1 MTHLK
6 KNRQHCDA
14 PIVSWRPAGPFQQL
28 VRHGSI
34 HAIGQ
39 FPGRRWPKVAASRD
53 FVPHRIVHQTLP
65 SQHHIQGLK
74 ATALFVEI
82 ESIKRCGRALTS
94 SAGPVLFIFTSEKI
108 TTVLVG
114 PCMFK
119 PTGPPHL
126 TASLFGSCA
135 TAYTRT
141 GFWDTQGVP
150 QSVCVGL
157 TQFQADL
164 ASRAI
169 FKPRPVMHSVTKAL
183 EVILPSRFAYI
194 AIPPSNNALT
204 PRHATV
210 ETIAHAVVQDL
221 HVLGTSARTVVEAFT
236 RELSASGQ
244 MEASEHGDCW
254 IFFGLIIE
262 INPTLSTLTQITMI
276 VGFSFG
282 LTC

>member
-1 MTHLK
+1 MNDTIEK
-6 KNRQHCDA
+6 KTKKIRQHCDA
-14 PIVSWRPAGPFQQL
+14 PIVSWRLAGPFQQL

-141 GFWDTQGVP
+141 DFG
-150 QSVCVGL
+150 
-157 TQFQADL
+157 
-164 ASRAI
+164 I
-169 FKPRPVMHSVTKAL
+169 
-183 EVILPSRFAYI
+183 
-194 AIPPSNNALT
+194 
-204 PRHATV
+204 
-210 ETIAHAVVQDL
+210 
-221 HVLGTSARTVVEAFT
+221 
-236 RELSASGQ
+236 LSASPICLCGTH
-244 MEASEHGDCW
+244 SVSS
-254 IFFGLIIE
+254 GLGFTSNLQTSTCDAFCNQSIGSDLAKQVCIYCH
-262 INPTLSTLTQITMI
+262 PTIK
-276 VGFSFG
+276 
-282 LTC
+282 